1 MADSLYSSTISRDL
15 QDYSDCYSVQG
26 NSIGPLLNLATR
38 NTLDNALLIANLTQ
52 LRSDCSIAA
61 RSVDGI
67 PVAIASYYMDLPF
80 NSLALLADNNIDA
93 GYVIRILA
101 NRHLKLKEGPT
112 WGLYTEKTVS
122 LIEST
127 FGVINVIPECQMVLR
142 SENIPELAFDKSQYR
157 LEQLTTNDM
166 VQISRLYSLVP
177 AMAWTPK
184 ALNFG
189 PYYGVYYGENLVSIA
204 GVHFSTRWSAEI
216 GNVVTHPKHRR
227 SNLAYATTRAVAEA
241 LRKTTDTIFLC
252 VMADNE
258 PALRLYQKMGF
269 VTYQMLYLTQFMI
282 A

>member
-1 MADSLYSSTISRDL
+1 MANTIHSSTAGREL
-15 QDYSDCYSVQG
+15 QNYSDNFSLPG
-26 NSIGPLLNLATR
+26 NSIGPLLNLATK
-38 NTLDNALLIANLTQ
+38 NALDNAPLIANLTQ

-61 RSVDGI
+61 RSVDGK

-80 NSLALLADNNIDA
+80 NSLALLADNNVDA

-101 NRHLKLKEGPT
+101 NRHPKLKDEPT
-112 WGLYTEKTVS
+112 WGLYTEKIAS
-122 LIEST
+122 LIETT
-127 FGVINVIPECQMVLR
+127 FGVINIIPECQMVLR
-142 SENIPELAFDKSQYR
+142 SENIPELAYDKSQYR
-157 LEQLTTNDM
+157 LEQLTAQDL

-227 SNLAYATTRAVAEA
+227 SNLAYAATRAVAEA
-241 LRKTTDTIFLC
+241 LRKSTDTIFLC

-258 PALRLYQKMGF
+258 PALKLYQKMGF

>member
-1 MADSLYSSTISRDL
+1 MANFAHLSSINQSSPIDNDHGL
-15 QDYSDCYSVQG
+15 VHG

-38 NTLDNALLIANLTQ
+38 NALDNALIIADLTQ
-52 LRSDCSIAA
+52 LRADCSIAA
-61 RSVDGI
+61 RCVDDI

-80 NSLALLADNNIDA
+80 NSLALLADNSVDA
-93 GYVIRILA
+93 GYVIRVLA
-101 NRHLKLKEGPT
+101 NRHPKLKEEPT
-112 WGLYTEKTVS
+112 WGLYTEKIVS
-122 LIEST
+122 FIEAT
-127 FGVINVIPECQMVLR
+127 FGIINIVPECQMVLR
-142 SENIPELAFDKSQYR
+142 SDNIPELAFDKSQYR
-157 LEQLTTNDM
+157 LEQLTAADM
-166 VQISRLYSLVP
+166 VQIARLYSLVP

-282 A
+282 S